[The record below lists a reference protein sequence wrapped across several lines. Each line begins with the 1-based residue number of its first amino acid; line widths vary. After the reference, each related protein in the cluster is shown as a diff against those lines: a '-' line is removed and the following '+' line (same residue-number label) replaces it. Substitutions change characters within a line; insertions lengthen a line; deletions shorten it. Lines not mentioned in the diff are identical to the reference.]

1 MAVEIGDA
9 GQQVSTD
16 IRRVVGC
23 HSAMQMF
30 IPEQPEG
37 VEVFPCNSQKEAE
50 RGESLLPVVWEFL
63 LD

>member
-1 MAVEIGDA
+1 
-9 GQQVSTD
+9 
-16 IRRVVGC
+16 
-23 HSAMQMF
+23 MQMF